1 MSVTKEGS
9 VAPGCVSQKGGHL
22 SVLTP
27 VCVRQLFCPR
37 VFSSTIYYSQQH
49 VAKSLMPLRL
59 SSTCTFLSVAVFE
72 KKDRI
77 VLVMDC
83 ALGGEL
89 YDYLN
94 TKRCLTEVDT
104 RRIFRQIV
112 GAVHYIHQV
121 RPGDLVTT

>member
-1 MSVTKEGS
+1 MI
-9 VAPGCVSQKGGHL
+9 PL
-22 SVLTP
+22 
-27 VCVRQLFCPR
+27 R
-37 VFSSTIYYSQQH
+37 VSSTWI
-49 VAKSLMPLRL
+49 
-59 SSTCTFLSVAVFE
+59 FLSVAVFE

>member
-1 MSVTKEGS
+1 M
-9 VAPGCVSQKGGHL
+9 
-22 SVLTP
+22 
-27 VCVRQLFCPR
+27 
-37 VFSSTIYYSQQH
+37 
-49 VAKSLMPLRL
+49 
-59 SSTCTFLSVAVFE
+59 FE

-94 TKRCLTEVDT
+94 TRRVLKESDV

-112 GAVHYIHQV
+112 AAVHYIHQV
-121 RPGDLVTT
+121 SASHNVAFSPF

>member
-1 MSVTKEGS
+1 MEGS
-9 VAPGCVSQKGGHL
+9 VTPGYVSHKGGHL
-22 SVLTP
+22 SVLTL

-37 VFSSTIYYSQQH
+37 VISSTIYYSQQA
-49 VAKSLMPLRL
+49 VAKSLIPLRV
-59 SSTCTFLSVAVFE
+59 SSTWIFLSVAVFE